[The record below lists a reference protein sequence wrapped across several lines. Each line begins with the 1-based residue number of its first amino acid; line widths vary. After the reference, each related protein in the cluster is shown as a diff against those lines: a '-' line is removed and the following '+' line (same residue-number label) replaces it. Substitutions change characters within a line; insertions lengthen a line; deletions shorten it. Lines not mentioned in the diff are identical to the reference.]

1 MRRWQS
7 MWCIATPGE
16 VLQWSFDYS
25 QRRVTW
31 SRSSHAC
38 LHKFLT
44 VTTTCFQT
52 RKTLHFRQKY
62 IHDTIFEH
70 NGFLLTGIAFLHTVK
85 YPWQL
90 HHNSLSQMMASWQ
103 LFRSVLASLIFS
115 YKSSLQHIEMKTWG
129 LLFRSKPMLKLVP
142 SLAQLARRSKTTC
155 FCPTVTKVFTF
166 VMADIRMINL

>member
-1 MRRWQS
+1 MKCKSFYFFYRYRKYLNKKLINYYYFIKLFMRRWQS
-7 MWCIATPGE
+7 MWCIATPGG

-90 HHNSLSQMMASWQ
+90 YHNSLSQMMASW
-103 LFRSVLASLIFS
+103 
-115 YKSSLQHIEMKTWG
+115 
-129 LLFRSKPMLKLVP
+129 
-142 SLAQLARRSKTTC
+142 
-155 FCPTVTKVFTF
+155 
-166 VMADIRMINL
+166 